1 MAEYR
6 TCEQYVLSLLEE
18 NENEVVRLQEVIRDL
33 NRKIGELNER
43 YEEAHK
49 FSKEL
54 SEIIKSI
61 AVVNKYE
68 DREWS
73 ISFKPLYENSEGS
86 GYSLITDIISK
97 G

>member
-1 MAEYR
+1 MEIK
-6 TCEQYVLSLLEE
+6 TCEQYVLNLLEE
-18 NENEVVRLQEVIRDL
+18 NQDEIARLREVIRNL
-33 NRKIGELNER
+33 NYKIGELNER
-43 YEEAHK
+43 YEEAHG

-54 SEIIKSI
+54 CEIIKSI
-61 AVVNKYE
+61 AIVNKYE

-86 GYSLITDIISK
+86 GYSLIADIISK